1 MAIYRAPTSSM
12 PARAVGPA
20 FPVRLAVAA
29 GLLLALSALAFW
41 PPYLSRWRA
50 ADAYLHVHAALGTG
64 WLLLLIAQPL
74 LVRARRLA
82 AHRRIG
88 RLACIAGAAF
98 VVSGVLLAHRGVA
111 RMDAAQFAREGYF
124 LYLPLMMAALFAA
137 ALGLGYAWRAVPT
150 VHARFMACT
159 ALPLLDPLLARIQ
172 FFYLPPWPAE
182 FLYQVPAFLLAGG
195 LLAAMA
201 SSLPPALPGRRAFRG
216 FAAAGIAALLAYFG
230 APYSA
235 TWLAFAAWF
244 RGLPLT

>member
-1 MAIYRAPTSSM
+1 MASFSAASAM
-12 PARAVGPA
+12 PARAVGSA
-20 FPVRLAVAA
+20 FAVRLAVAA
-29 GLLLALSALAFW
+29 GLLLALSPLAFW

-50 ADAYLHVHAALGTG
+50 ADATMHVHAALGAG

-82 AHRRIG
+82 AHRRSG
-88 RLACIAGAAF
+88 RLACIVGAAF

-111 RMDAAQFAREGYF
+111 RMDAAQFVRDGYS
-124 LYLPLMMAALFAA
+124 LYLPLAMAALFAA
-137 ALGLGYAWRAVPT
+137 ALGLGYAWRAVPA

-172 FFYLPPWPAE
+172 FFHLPPWPAD

-195 LLAAMA
+195 VLVALAW
-201 SSLPPALPGRRAFRG
+201 SLPAALPGRSAFRG
-216 FAAAGIAALLAYFG
+216 FAVAGIATLLAYFA

-244 RGLPLT
+244 RALPLT